1 MSASDKKDKVPGK
14 LPQVSRYRPFGALS
28 PKKNLVLS
36 PADIHPQI
44 RISHRL
50 FGVLEIPERIIFDYE
65 LVWIPSGEGVILSG
79 KKKISFGKS
88 SLLLIPPFVP
98 HSFSSAGKRI
108 EHMAIHFD
116 WKRFEGMPQVLVNRK
131 PYRVQTEKRE
141 LDEILHSQAL
151 PIHSQW
157 LEKILQLRPSGEAF
171 AELESSIL
179 FTQVLLV
186 FLRKNRDSEASQPFT
201 PALTHRLQTALLYL
215 ETHFAEDLTPAMLVR
230 ESGLSLS
237 HLNRSFR
244 AWASLSPMEYLRT
257 FRIAKA
263 RELLIRSDL
272 SVGEI
277 ARRCGFDDLF
287 HFSKT
292 FRQLEGLPPTQYRE
306 RLAPGP

>member
-1 MSASDKKDKVPGK
+1 M
-14 LPQVSRYRPFGALS
+14 PQVSRYRPFGPLS
-28 PKKNLVLS
+28 PRKILALD
-36 PADIHPQI
+36 PADIHPRI

-65 LVWIPSGEGVILSG
+65 LVWIPSGEGVLFSG
-79 KKKISFGKS
+79 KKKIPFGKS

-108 EHMAIHFD
+108 EHLAIHFD
-116 WKRFEGMPQVLVNRK
+116 WRRAEGMPSVVAQRK
-131 PYRVQTEKRE
+131 PYLVRIEKRG
-141 LDEILHSQAL
+141 LGEILHSQAL

-157 LEKILQLRPSGEAF
+157 LEKILQLRPSAEPF

-179 FTQVLLV
+179 FTQVLLAL
-186 FLRKNRDSEASQPFT
+186 LRKNREPERPQGLT
-201 PALTHRLQTALLYL
+201 PALTHRLQKALLYL
-215 ETHFAEDLTPAMLVR
+215 EMHFNEPITPAELVR

-263 RELLIRSDL
+263 RDFLIRSDL

-292 FRQLEGLPPTQYRE
+292 FRQLEGHPPTEYRE
-306 RLAPGP
+306 RLAPKS